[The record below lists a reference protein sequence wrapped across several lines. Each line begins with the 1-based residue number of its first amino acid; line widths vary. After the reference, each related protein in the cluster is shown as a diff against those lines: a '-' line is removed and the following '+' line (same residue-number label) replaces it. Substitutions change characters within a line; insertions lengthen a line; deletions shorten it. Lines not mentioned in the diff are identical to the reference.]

1 MSHLARSIRRCLAL
15 ATVTTT
21 SLFAGTAFAATNE
34 LEEIV
39 VTAQKQ
45 EQKLSETPLSVTAL
59 SSTDLKAL
67 AATQF
72 RDFANTVPGLGFTSE
87 GVGSTQINLRG
98 ITSGGSV
105 SPTVGIYVDEV
116 PYGSS
121 TAFAGAAGLALD
133 VGLFDLNRVEV
144 LRGPQGTLYGA
155 STMGGLLKY
164 VTTTPDLQKFGG
176 KARAGL
182 SATDDGDINYD
193 VASAVNLPFGSDK
206 AAARL
211 SGFYSHDGGYVD
223 SLGLGEEDV
232 NQSDVYGGRADVLF
246 QPTEALSIRLNA
258 FMQRIDRDGTSQVA
272 YDLATGN
279 PLDGDLEQ
287 QTILPQGFEQEFD
300 LYSGTLVYDF
310 GPAELTSVTSYQ
322 EFTNDS
328 TLDASPL
335 YVPLLNA
342 VLPHPP
348 FPTWGATG
356 VDYGI
361 TTDKFTQ
368 ELRLAGTGA
377 TFD

>member
-21 SLFAGTAFAATNE
+21 SLCAGTAFAATNE

-59 SSTDLKAL
+59 SSTDLTAL

-164 VTTTPDLQKFGG
+164 VTTAPDLQKFGG

-223 SLGLGEEDV
+223 SLGLDEE
-232 NQSDVYGGRADVLF
+232 GRA
-246 QPTEALSIRLNA
+246 Q
-258 FMQRIDRDGTSQVA
+258 
-272 YDLATGN
+272 
-279 PLDGDLEQ
+279 
-287 QTILPQGFEQEFD
+287 
-300 LYSGTLVYDF
+300 
-310 GPAELTSVTSYQ
+310 
-322 EFTNDS
+322 
-328 TLDASPL
+328 
-335 YVPLLNA
+335 
-342 VLPHPP
+342 
-348 FPTWGATG
+348 
-356 VDYGI
+356 
-361 TTDKFTQ
+361 
-368 ELRLAGTGA
+368 LRT
-377 TFD
+377 

>member
-21 SLFAGTAFAATNE
+21 SLCAGTAFAATNE

-59 SSTDLKAL
+59 SSTDLTAL

-87 GVGSTQINLRG
+87 
-98 ITSGGSV
+98 
-105 SPTVGIYVDEV
+105 
-116 PYGSS
+116 
-121 TAFAGAAGLALD
+121 
-133 VGLFDLNRVEV
+133 
-144 LRGPQGTLYGA
+144 
-155 STMGGLLKY
+155 
-164 VTTTPDLQKFGG
+164 
-176 KARAGL
+176 
-182 SATDDGDINYD
+182 
-193 VASAVNLPFGSDK
+193 
-206 AAARL
+206 
-211 SGFYSHDGGYVD
+211 
-223 SLGLGEEDV
+223 
-232 NQSDVYGGRADVLF
+232 
-246 QPTEALSIRLNA
+246 
-258 FMQRIDRDGTSQVA
+258 VA

-368 ELRLAGTGA
+368 
-377 TFD
+377 